1 MKNVTSKCYLGN
13 KEQKAMFL
21 VVSRSDVHFGLEQ
34 LFFFFFFCVP
44 DRASNF
50 TCTPG
55 KSGAS
60 KEICP
65 PLLKDTMNKQFFLH
79 RMVRPLSNV

>member
-34 LFFFFFFCVP
+34 LFFFFACP
-44 DRASNF
+44 IEQAILLARPENRAPRKKF
-50 TCTPG
+50 VHPC
-55 KSGAS
+55 
-60 KEICP
+60 
-65 PLLKDTMNKQFFLH
+65 
-79 RMVRPLSNV
+79 